1 MQRIENAGLN
11 RYDVAKKD
19 EESVLTNVRES
30 AKLVNV
36 DISTR
41 NNRVLIRRK
50 EAPHGIHPGTE

>member
-1 MQRIENAGLN
+1 MLQ
-11 RYDVAKKD
+11 KKD